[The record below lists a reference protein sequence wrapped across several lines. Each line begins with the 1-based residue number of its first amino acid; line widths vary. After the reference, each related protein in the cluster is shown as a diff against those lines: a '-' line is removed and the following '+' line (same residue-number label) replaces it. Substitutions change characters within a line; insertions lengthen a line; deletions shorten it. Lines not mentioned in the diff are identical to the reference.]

1 MITLYETRD
10 MSTGQLTGT
19 PRPLVDVIDCTVTEE
34 RNGMFALT
42 MRYPIGADYSS
53 MLVPDAIIMATP
65 RPNADPEPFRIYEI
79 EQVIE
84 GITTVRA
91 NHIVY
96 DLDGTGV
103 QKSVVDGRKFAALVS
118 RLNSYLSTAGPSGI
132 VGFEV
137 VNDGI
142 TDDETLFSFTEA
154 FGTYWQIIGAAAEQF
169 NAELKYVWDAVNSK
183 CLVYFCAARG
193 QARNTV
199 IKYGVNLVSMN
210 RKLYVGDLYSGVR
223 AYWTSGGAIA
233 AQCTYEYPTGYTGR
247 KRTLWLDCT
256 DMFQTT
262 PSDADLLAAE
272 KEYVETH
279 DFNALSDLSVE
290 FVPMEN
296 TTEYV
301 QPPVVSPLTDTAP
314 YSFRTSGGALSLGL
328 RNRET
333 DSLIGGT
340 VAWNQLAFELSS
352 NNWSNTDSVSYSDGI
367 ATAHKDSSTGGSLS
381 LNLATGRKANVYAGH
396 KYLFIAT
403 VQTVNGQ
410 LNLVPDGSSSH
421 GTLGY
426 ATYTSKTTI
435 KYLWN
440 CGTND
445 VLYFLLRGYTGSG
458 VTSAID
464 FTVENPMCIDL
475 TLMFGSTIADYVYTL
490 ESGTAGAGIAWLKKY
505 GWFTED
511 YYPYHAATLESVKT
525 SAHVMRDADDNIIG
539 NYALD
544 TVELRGILKKDASNN
559 LYYDGDTYAADGTVT
574 RKYGIVDLGT
584 LTYSKSS
591 MVENTFVAVDGMP
604 SDFPVAPNSRSIPNW
619 VSIYDIYSNVGIE
632 ANGVDKA
639 IAWRVAGGQKGV
651 MIRDS
656 AYATLYTNNDVEGFK
671 SAMSGVYLVYER
683 TTPTTE
689 TASPYIN
696 PQIVDALG
704 TEQYV
709 DAGTRDFDM
718 PVGHETE
725 YTFVPIDNRLYLC
738 DTATVD
744 ASLIGVSATAKC
756 VRVVYNV
763 LTDMYD
769 TVTVG
774 TVQQDIVDTILKL
787 GE

>member
-1 MITLYETRD
+1 MITLYASRD

-19 PRPLVDVIDCTVTEE
+19 PHNLVDVIDCTVTEE

-42 MRYPIGADYSS
+42 MRYPIGADYSFL
-53 MLVPDAIIMATP
+53 LVPDAIIVATP
-65 RPNADPEPFRIYEI
+65 RPDADPEPFRIYEI
-79 EQVIE
+79 EQIIE
-84 GITTVRA
+84 GVVTVRA

-103 QKSVVDGRKFAALVS
+103 QKSVVDGYKFAFLIS
-118 RLNSYLSTAGPSGI
+118 RLNSWIGTAGPSGI

-142 TDDETLFSFTEA
+142 TDDETLFSFAEA

-193 QARNTV
+193 QVRNTV
-199 IKYGVNLVSMN
+199 IKYGVNLVAMN
-210 RKLYVGDLYSGVR
+210 RKLYVGALYSGVR

-256 DMFQTT
+256 DMFQTI
-262 PSDADLLAAE
+262 PSDADLRNAE
-272 KEYVETH
+272 KEYVDTH
-279 DFNALSDLSVE
+279 DFNPLSDLSVE

-296 TTEYV
+296 TTEYTP
-301 QPPVVSPLTDTAP
+301 PPVVSALTDTTP
-314 YSFRTSGGALSLGL
+314 YSLRASGGSLSLGL

-340 VAWNQLAFELSS
+340 VAWNQLVPNANATFTSGNTDTRALNFYFRQNVSPYTSLYNKSNVQIGILSS
-352 NNWSNTDSVSYSDGI
+352 IVSASFDGYIQMVHAGAVRNMYYVPRATISVQ
-367 ATAHKDSSTGGSLS
+367 
-381 LNLATGRKANVYAGH
+381 NGH
-396 KYLFIAT
+396 KYLFSLNITGTDVST
-403 VQTVNGQ
+403 VG
-410 LNLVPDGSSSH
+410 
-421 GTLGY
+421 
-426 ATYTSKTTI
+426 
-435 KYLWN
+435 
-440 CGTND
+440 
-445 VLYFLLRGYTGSG
+445 G
-458 VTSAID
+458 VTAKDIQ
-464 FTVENPMCIDL
+464 IYDL
-475 TLMFGSTIADYVYTL
+475 TAMFGSAIADYVYTL
-490 ESGTAGAGIAWLKKY
+490 ESGTAGAGIAWLKSY
-505 GWFTED
+505 GFFSED

-525 SAHVMRDADDNIIG
+525 SAHVMRDADNNIIG

-544 TVELRGILKKDASNN
+544 PIDLRGILKKDASNN

-574 RKYGIVDLGT
+574 RKYAIRAYQSGDATDGSTMITDGT
-584 LTYSKSS
+584 
-591 MVENTFVAVDGMP
+591 NT
-604 SDFPVAPNSRSIPNW
+604 
-619 VSIYDIYSNVGIE
+619 
-632 ANGVDKA
+632 
-639 IAWRVAGGQKGV
+639 
-651 MIRDS
+651 
-656 AYATLYTNNDVEGFK
+656 
-671 SAMSGVYLVYER
+671 VYKL

-689 TASPYIN
+689 SASQYIN
-696 PQIVDALG
+696 PQIVDASG

-709 DAGTRDFDM
+709 DAGTRDFEM
-718 PVGHETE
+718 PVGHSTE
-725 YTFVPIDNRLYLC
+725 YTFVPDDNRLYLC

>member
-1 MITLYETRD
+1 MITLYASRD

-19 PRPLVDVIDCTVTEE
+19 PHPLVDVIDCTVTEE

-42 MRYPIGADYSS
+42 MRYPICADYSS

-84 GITTVRA
+84 GVTTVRA

-103 QKSVVDGRKFAALVS
+103 QKSVVDGYKFALLVS
-118 RLNSYLSTAGPSGI
+118 RLNSWLSTSGPSGI

-142 TDDETLFSFTEA
+142 TDNVTQFSFTEA

-193 QARNTV
+193 QARNTT

-223 AYWTSGGAIA
+223 AYWMSGGSIA
-233 AQCTYEYPTGYTGR
+233 AQSTYEYPTGYTGR
-247 KRTLWLDCT
+247 KRTLWLDVT
-256 DMFQTT
+256 DMFPST
-262 PSDADLLAAE
+262 PSQADLTQAE
-272 KEYVETH
+272 KDYVESH
-279 DFNALSDLSVE
+279 DFNPLSDLSVE

-301 QPPVVSPLTDTAP
+301 QPPVVTPLTDTAP
-314 YSFRTSGGALSLGL
+314 YSFRTSGGSLSLGI

-340 VAWNQLAFELSS
+340 VAWNQLVHTSD
-352 NNWSNTDSVSYSDGI
+352 TSV
-367 ATAHKDSSTGGSLS
+367 TVT
-381 LNLATGRKANVYAGH
+381 NGH
-396 KYLFIAT
+396 KYLSRINSTNAIAIS
-403 VQTVNGQ
+403 NG
-410 LNLVPDGSSSH
+410 
-421 GTLGY
+421 
-426 ATYTSKTTI
+426 
-435 KYLWN
+435 
-440 CGTND
+440 
-445 VLYFLLRGYTGSG
+445 
-458 VTSAID
+458 SAISIND
-464 FTVENPMCIDL
+464 GTEDNVFDL
-475 TLMFGSTIADYVYTL
+475 TAMFGSTIADYVYTL
-490 ESGTAGAGIAWLKKY
+490 ESGTAGAGIARLKRY
-505 GWFTED
+505 GFFTED

-525 SAHVMRDADDNIIG
+525 SAHVMRDADNNIIG

-544 TVELRGILKKDASNN
+544 PIDLRGILKKDASNN

-584 LTYSKSS
+584 LEWTYRSSGYNSKPFYAPLPTAKLTASS
-591 MVENTFVAVDGMP
+591 N
-604 SDFPVAPNSRSIPNW
+604 
-619 VSIYDIYSNVGIE
+619 
-632 ANGVDKA
+632 DKA
-639 IAWRVAGGQKGV
+639 NAICSKYDVVKTGL
-651 MIRDS
+651 MNS
-656 AYATLYTNNDVEGFK
+656 ASIDKVLGIGHYFSSSNEVQIVDTSYTDAATFK
-671 SAMSGVYLVYER
+671 TAMSGVYLVYELA
-683 TTPTTE
+683 TETTE

-696 PQIVDALG
+696 PQIVDASG

-718 PVGHETE
+718 PVGHSTE
-725 YTFVPIDNRLYLC
+725 YTFVPEDTRLYLC

>member
-19 PRPLVDVIDCTVTEE
+19 PRQLEDVIDCTVTEE

-79 EQVIE
+79 EQIIE
-84 GITTVRA
+84 GVVTVRA

-103 QKSVVDGRKFAALVS
+103 QKSIVDGRKFAALVL

-183 CLVYFCAARG
+183 CIVYFCAARG

-199 IKYGVNLVSMN
+199 IKYGVNLVAMN
-210 RKLYVGDLYSGVR
+210 RKLYVGALYSGVR

-256 DMFQTT
+256 DMFQTI
-262 PSDADLLAAE
+262 PSDADLRNAE
-272 KEYVETH
+272 KEYVDTH
-279 DFNALSDLSVE
+279 DFNPLSDLSVE

-296 TTEYV
+296 TTEYTP
-301 QPPVVSPLTDTAP
+301 PPVVSALTDTTP
-314 YSFRTSGGALSLGL
+314 YSLRASGGSLSLGM

-333 DSLIGGT
+333 DKIIGGT
-340 VAWNQLAFELSS
+340 VAWNQIVPTANRDFTSTTTDTRALFFVLRKSSSPYTLLYQKQNVAVGILSS
-352 NNWSNTDSVSYSDGI
+352 VVASSFDGY
-367 ATAHKDSSTGGSLS
+367 AEMTHSGSQR
-381 LNLATGRKANVYAGH
+381 NIRITPANGFQLTNGH
-396 KYLFIAT
+396 KYLFSLNFTAVDTST
-403 VQTVNGQ
+403 VG
-410 LNLVPDGSSSH
+410 
-421 GTLGY
+421 
-426 ATYTSKTTI
+426 
-435 KYLWN
+435 
-440 CGTND
+440 
-445 VLYFLLRGYTGSG
+445 G
-458 VTSAID
+458 VVAKDIS
-464 FTVENPMCIDL
+464 VYDL
-475 TLMFGSTIADYVYTL
+475 TILFGSTIADYVYTL
-490 ESGTAGAGIAWLKKY
+490 ESGTAGAGIAWLKSY
-505 GWFTED
+505 GFFSED

-525 SAHVMRDADDNIIG
+525 SAHVMRDADNNIIG

-544 TVELRGILKKDASNN
+544 PIDLRGILKKDASNN

-574 RKYGIVDLGT
+574 RKYAIRAYQSGDATDGSTMITDGT
-584 LTYSKSS
+584 
-591 MVENTFVAVDGMP
+591 NT
-604 SDFPVAPNSRSIPNW
+604 
-619 VSIYDIYSNVGIE
+619 
-632 ANGVDKA
+632 
-639 IAWRVAGGQKGV
+639 
-651 MIRDS
+651 
-656 AYATLYTNNDVEGFK
+656 
-671 SAMSGVYLVYER
+671 VYKL

-689 TASPYIN
+689 SASQYIN
-696 PQIVDALG
+696 PQIVDASG

-709 DAGTRDFDM
+709 DAGTRDFEM
-718 PVGHETE
+718 PVGHSTE
-725 YTFVPIDNRLYLC
+725 YTFVPDDNRLYLC

>member
-314 YSFRTSGGALSLGL
+314 YSSRTSGGALSLGI

-333 DSLIGGT
+333 DSLTGGT
-340 VAWNQLAFELSS
+340 VAWNQIIPNLTASTTTKKGVTFTRS
-352 NNWSNTDSVSYSDGI
+352 TDGTITTSGT
-367 ATAHKDSSTGGSLS
+367 ATADIGGSDYAIVS
-381 LNLATGRKANVYAGH
+381 PIANVSGH
-396 KYLFIAT
+396 KYYFSGAPKNGSVSTYFAYDAYSVRDYGNGYIGEIRLSRFVIFIK
-403 VQTVNGQ
+403 
-410 LNLVPDGSSSH
+410 S
-421 GTLGY
+421 
-426 ATYTSKTTI
+426 
-435 KYLWN
+435 
-440 CGTND
+440 GTNVD
-445 VLYFLLRGYTGSG
+445 GLVWKPQLF
-458 VTSAID
+458 
-464 FTVENPMCIDL
+464 DL
-475 TLMFGSTIADYVYTL
+475 TLMFGSTIADYIYAL
-490 ESGTAGAGIAWLKKY
+490 EHSNAGAGIAWLKRY
-505 GWFTED
+505 GFFTED

-539 NYALD
+539 NYALYPID
-544 TVELRGILKKDASNN
+544 LRGILKKDASNN

-584 LTYSKSS
+584 LAWSYQSVLRRFYS
-591 MVENTFVAVDGMP
+591 EQIDNLYEVAND
-604 SDFPVAPNSRSIPNW
+604 DVAADI
-619 VSIYDIYSNVGIE
+619 ICDIYSRTSVNLTAVSDY
-632 ANGVDKA
+632 NKT
-639 IAWRVAGGQKGV
+639 IATSASKRIFV
-651 MIRDS
+651 RDES
-656 AYATLYTNNDVEGFK
+656 YSNAATFK
-671 SAMSGVYLVYER
+671 TAMSGVYLVYELA
-683 TTPTTE
+683 TETTE
-689 TASPYIN
+689 TADPYIN
-696 PQIVDALG
+696 PQVVDALG

-709 DAGTRDFDM
+709 DAAYENGDRDFEM
-718 PVGHETE
+718 PVGHDTE
-725 YTFVPIDNRLYLC
+725 YTFVPEDTRLYLC